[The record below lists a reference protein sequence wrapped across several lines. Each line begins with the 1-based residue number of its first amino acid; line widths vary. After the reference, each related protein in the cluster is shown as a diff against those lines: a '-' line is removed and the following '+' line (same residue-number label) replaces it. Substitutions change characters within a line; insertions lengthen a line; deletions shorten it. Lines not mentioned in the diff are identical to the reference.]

1 MERSHY
7 QAKGS
12 YFKNTRHGGGVKKSN
27 ALHEMFDWFYRTLGG
42 RKSSK
47 NRGNLRI
54 RCTVLNTVPTR
65 RGTYVKSR
73 RGNERVD
80 VNLPSGWVTMGCSII
95 KLILIKFHMEII

>member
-42 RKSSK
+42 EAAQREAERKA
-47 NRGNLRI
+47 REDHDAEVAR
-54 RCTVLNTVPTR
+54 
-65 RGTYVKSR
+65 
-73 RGNERVD
+73 
-80 VNLPSGWVTMGCSII
+80 
-95 KLILIKFHMEII
+95 KLQEDLEH